1 MDSVTVTAPSEEV
14 VCVVAGCW
22 PGNKDSHEQSPV
34 IAASSSRL
42 VSSLSMMDYGEN
54 ALLCK
59 HKTLWNPLRVPVLGH
74 DVTASGSLK
83 VDGGWQAVLAE
94 ERWLTLQRRDAPDIG
109 RVRKPLGCGATP

>member
-59 HKTLWNPLRVPVLGH
+59 HKTLWNPLRVSVLGH
-74 DVTASGSLK
+74 DATAEATLK
-83 VDGGWQAVLAE
+83 IDGGWQAVLVE
-94 ERWLTLQRRDAPDIG
+94 ERWLTLQRRDAPDVG
-109 RVRKPLGCGATP
+109 CVCHPLRGGATP